1 MEPDIKRGLAQMIF
15 SGTALRRREGKESG
29 QSREKSKQGY
39 DFLGDSHWSD
49 PWGIFSSKIAP

>member
-1 MEPDIKRGLAQMIF
+1 MIF

-39 DFLGDSHWSD
+39 DFLGDLHWSD
-49 PWGIFSSKIAP
+49 P